1 MLLSFGLISAS
12 LKQVSRNINN
22 DIIGKQNIF
31 GDMQFLS
38 NSKFHKILLKKA
50 TTETSWQIIVLTSSI
65 LLNSSFYI
73 YIYIYI
79 YICIHTERESIQQ
92 EINFISKS
100 FWQCFYQ
107 LHICIKILLQL
118 SNLYFS
124 QILIFH
130 YYRNGNTNIKKL
142 AKRQLR

>member
-1 MLLSFGLISAS
+1 MLLSFRLISAS

-38 NSKFHKILLKKA
+38 NSKFHKILWKKA

-65 LLNSSFYI
+65 PLNSSFYI
-73 YIYIYI
+73 YIYTYR
-79 YICIHTERESIQQ
+79 ERESIQQ

-107 LHICIKILLQL
+107 LHIYIKILLQL
-118 SNLYFS
+118 SNLYFL

-142 AKRQLR
+142 TKRQLRQN

>member
-65 LLNSSFYI
+65 PLNSSLYR
-73 YIYIYI
+73 Y
-79 YICIHTERESIQQ
+79 IHTEREYSTR
-92 EINFISKS
+92 NK
-100 FWQCFYQ
+100 
-107 LHICIKILLQL
+107 
-118 SNLYFS
+118 LY
-124 QILIFH
+124 
-130 YYRNGNTNIKKL
+130 
-142 AKRQLR
+142 